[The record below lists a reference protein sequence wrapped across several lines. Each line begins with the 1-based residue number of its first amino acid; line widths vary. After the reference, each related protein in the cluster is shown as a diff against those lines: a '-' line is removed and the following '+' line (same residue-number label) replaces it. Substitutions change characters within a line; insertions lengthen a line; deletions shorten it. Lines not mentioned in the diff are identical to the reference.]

1 MIMSFIEWTK
11 AERVQEAKK
20 SDRMRGDRIV
30 VSRA

>member
-1 MIMSFIEWTK
+1 MIMSFSGVNEG
-11 AERVQEAKK
+11 RVQEAKK